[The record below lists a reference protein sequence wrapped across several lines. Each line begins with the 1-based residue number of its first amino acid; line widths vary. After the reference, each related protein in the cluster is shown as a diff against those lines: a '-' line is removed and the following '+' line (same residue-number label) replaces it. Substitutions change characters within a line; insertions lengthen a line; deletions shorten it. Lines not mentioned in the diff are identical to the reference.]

1 MIRNQ
6 GQLVRTRREMD
17 RLRERLGGIRK
28 KDLPKGLRGLQ
39 EASLKKMLHD
49 LEVQIRVYEEAKRGR
64 VSRATLERLLSP
76 TESGVLP
83 RIGQAV
89 VLLRVARRMTQA
101 DLARKLGTRREVV
114 ARWEREDYV
123 GYTLETLQRIFAAL
137 GCRLAL
143 HVRVAG

>member
-6 GQLVRTRREMD
+6 GQLARTEREIV
-17 RLRERLGGIRK
+17 RLRERLGGLRK
-28 KDLPKGLRGLQ
+28 KELSKGLRGLQ

-49 LEVQIRVYEEAKRGR
+49 LETQIRVYEEAKRGR

-76 TESGVLP
+76 KESETP
-83 RIGQAV
+83 ARIGQAV
-89 VLLRVARRMTQA
+89 VLLRVARKMTQA

-123 GYTLETLQRIFAAL
+123 GYTLENLQRIFQAL